1 MDPPLYLF
9 YSLEPVFM
17 KYGVDLIIE
26 AHEHSYERLWPV
38 YKGNVYQENY
48 SNPKAP
54 VHIVSGA
61 AGCNE
66 AYGVCVNPMLGP
78 RGLYWIQSF
87 AILLT
92 HNVSRALTGIKP
104 VFYQAN
110 LFAQTERKLLA
121 DI

>member
-1 MDPPLYLF
+1 MLSLLKLS

-17 KYGVDLIIE
+17 KYGVDLVIE

-48 SNPKAP
+48 NNPKAP

-78 RGLYWIQSF
+78 RGMALYIP
-87 AILLT
+87 
-92 HNVSRALTGIKP
+92 K
-104 VFYQAN
+104 AN
-110 LFAQTERKLLA
+110 AGQFLQY
-121 DI
+121 

>member
-1 MDPPLYLF
+1 
-9 YSLEPVFM
+9 M
-17 KYGVDLIIE
+17 KYGVDLVIE

-48 SNPKAP
+48 HNPEAP

-78 RGLYWIQSF
+78 RGLS
-87 AILLT
+87 LL
-92 HNVSRALTGIKP
+92 SLQCGC
-104 VFYQAN
+104 
-110 LFAQTERKLLA
+110 LLA
-121 DI
+121 RNASVFLACNAGVNASTRLNFL